1 MKRKNGESIRYPH
14 KYIKRLK
21 DKLEE
26 YNTREALVQ
35 FRHKA
40 IERQKISNYSGE
52 YDRVRGMLQQSL
64 LPSET
69 VKRLKDR
76 EDELK
81 KLGARAFG
89 IN

>member
-1 MKRKNGESIRYPH
+1 M
-14 KYIKRLK
+14 K

-35 FRHKA
+35 FRYKA
-40 IERQKISNYSGE
+40 IERQRISNYSGE
-52 YDRVRGMLQQSL
+52 YDRVRGMLQQSM